1 MGSEGEK
8 RSVGREQQSRFPI
21 DPLRHGVFPQ
31 AAEKVLKGVLAAR
44 RVPPP
49 RTHDLLMLLE
59 LILPLIPTAEGL
71 RDCLVI
77 LTPYSVATR
86 YPDDDIL
93 SALIRT
99 PCLSDLRG
107 KSFFLRMYSQIAHD
121 LDRLPGDMPF

>member
-44 RVPPP
+44 RVP
-49 RTHDLLMLLE
+49 
-59 LILPLIPTAEGL
+59 
-71 RDCLVI
+71 
-77 LTPYSVATR
+77 
-86 YPDDDIL
+86 DDDIL